1 MGLTWRN
8 GIVGELV
15 LKEKRAARQTENAEV
30 HELKAGKT
38 FRRTRKHLRE
48 AEKARQ
54 RAERVS

>member
-1 MGLTWRN
+1 MGWRD
-8 GIVGELV
+8 GVFGELV

-30 HELKAGKT
+30 HQAKAGKT

-54 RAERVS
+54 RAERLS